1 MIIRKCIFQNR
12 QFMEWKSLQLYNKF
26 HSSHYDWWAFPIN
39 QLSSY
44 GAKFKVDI
52 HDRIQFMKNEQ
63 FIKALR
69 SNAVLVCLS
78 WGYDLVKGEEIKI
91 RTKDQKWQN
100 WPIRLYKMACSLEYF
115 QQLDLHENAI
125 KFGCSLLSKGYQLRY
140 KKDLSG
146 YFIRCQN
153 NISTRKE

>member
-1 MIIRKCIFQNR
+1 
-12 QFMEWKSLQLYNKF
+12 MEWKSLQLYNKF

-52 HDRIQFMKNEQ
+52 HDRIHFMKNEQ

-78 WGYDLVKGEEIKI
+78 WGYDLIKGEEIKI

-115 QQLDLHENAI
+115 
-125 KFGCSLLSKGYQLRY
+125 
-140 KKDLSG
+140 
-146 YFIRCQN
+146 
-153 NISTRKE
+153 